1 MLIEV
6 GFSGGQRGGGARLR
20 WQCPGLV
27 EGLWENGFA
36 PHRSQRAA
44 CRAVWGGGERERAGG
59 AMDWQALGSWVAGA
73 THPATE
79 DCAGGTHEPRHIWGR
94 AVFSRHLL
102 STLFSESTPTL
113 HLPPQ
118 AIGV

>member
-20 WQCPGLV
+20 WQCPGLF

-44 CRAVWGGGERERAGG
+44 CRAVWGGGEREWAGG
-59 AMDWQALGSWVAGA
+59 AMDWQALGWLGCDSQRLCRW
-73 THPATE
+73 
-79 DCAGGTHEPRHIWGR
+79 DPRVTTWGR
-94 AVFSRHLL
+94 AWCPAVFFRHH
-102 STLFSESTPTL
+102 TLNSVL
-113 HLPPQ
+113 
-118 AIGV
+118 